1 MKKNG
6 IGIADIISFWSKN
19 GFFDIGLYLRICEVK
34 KLRE

>member
-6 IGIADIISFWSKN
+6 IGIADIISFWSEN
-19 GFFDIGLYLRICEVK
+19 GNFDIDLYLRICELK